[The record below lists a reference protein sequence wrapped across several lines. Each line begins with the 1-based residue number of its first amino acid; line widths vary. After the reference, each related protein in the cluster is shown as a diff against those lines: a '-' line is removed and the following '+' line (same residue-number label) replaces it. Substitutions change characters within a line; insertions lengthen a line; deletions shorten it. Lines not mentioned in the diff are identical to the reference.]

1 MIALRSYAKI
11 NWYLRVGGR
20 RADGFHEIET
30 VFQEIDL
37 ADDMEFDRRPEP
49 GCEIAGM
56 PFALAPQENL
66 IWRAWQRLR
75 EECGTQVGGVHVRI
89 RKRIPACGGLG
100 GASSNAATTLRALN
114 AMFGLGLSTA
124 QLEEIGASLGS
135 DVPFFVR
142 GGCAIGRGRGE
153 QLTPVADVRPFR
165 IALLF
170 PKEKIPT
177 AEAYHRLSAMP
188 RQVPQAG
195 PDEVVAALQAGD
207 AERLA
212 RAIHNDFELL
222 VRHEKWF
229 LRAVGTLEEC
239 GCRKAFLSGSG
250 STVVGLKNTLEDA
263 LSEDRSADNE
273 NQSSVW
279 ETFTRPQRD
288 AAAV

>member
-11 NWYLRVGGR
+11 NWYLRVGER

-37 ADDMEFDRRPEP
+37 ADDMEFDRREEL

-56 PFALAPQENL
+56 PFALALQENL
-66 IWRAWQRLR
+66 IWRAWQRLH
-75 EECGTQVGGVHVRI
+75 EECGSQVGGVHVRI

-114 AMFGLGLSTA
+114 ALFGLGLSTA
-124 QLEEIGASLGS
+124 QLEEIGAGLGS

-170 PKEKIPT
+170 PEEKIPT
-177 AEAYHRLSAMP
+177 AEAYRRLSSMP
-188 RQVPQAG
+188 RQAPPAG
-195 PDEVVAALQAGD
+195 VEEVMAALQAGD
-207 AERLA
+207 AERLG

-229 LRAVGTLEEC
+229 QRAVGTLHAC

-250 STVVGLKNTLEDA
+250 STVVGLKNALEDGF
-263 LSEDRSADNE
+263 SDDRIDNDE
-273 NQSSVW
+273 NQSSVR
-279 ETFTRPQRD
+279 ETFTRPLRD